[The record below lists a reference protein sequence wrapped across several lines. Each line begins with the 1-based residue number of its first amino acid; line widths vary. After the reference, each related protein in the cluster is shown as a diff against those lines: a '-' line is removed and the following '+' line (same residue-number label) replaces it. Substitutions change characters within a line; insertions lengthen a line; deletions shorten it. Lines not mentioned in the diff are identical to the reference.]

1 MHEYSLVLSLMERI
15 QQEAA
20 ARRAV
25 AVHRVRLKI
34 GELSGV
40 EADLL
45 GSAFEIVREG
55 TICATAALDIERV
68 PARWRCSQCDA
79 PIGAGEVLRCGACGA
94 PARLASGDDI
104 LLDQLELE
112 VP

>member
-1 MHEYSLVLSLMERI
+1 MHEYSLVQSLMERI
-15 QQEAA
+15 QHEAG

-40 EADLL
+40 EAGLL
-45 GSAFEIVREG
+45 ESAFDIAREG
-55 TICATAALDIERV
+55 TICARASLEIIRV
-68 PARWRCSQCDA
+68 PARWECSGCHA
-79 PIGAGEVLRCGACGA
+79 PIAAGAVLQCRACGA

>member
-1 MHEYSLVLSLMERI
+1 MHEYSLVQSLMERI
-15 QQEAA
+15 RQEAA

-40 EADLL
+40 EAALL
-45 GSAFEIVREG
+45 DSAFEIVREG
-55 TICATAALDIERV
+55 TICASAVLEIDRV
-68 PARWRCSQCDA
+68 PARWECSQCRA
-79 PIGAGEVLRCGACGA
+79 PIGAGEVLQCRACGA
-94 PARLASGDDI
+94 PGRLASGDDI
-104 LLDQLELE
+104 LLDQLEME